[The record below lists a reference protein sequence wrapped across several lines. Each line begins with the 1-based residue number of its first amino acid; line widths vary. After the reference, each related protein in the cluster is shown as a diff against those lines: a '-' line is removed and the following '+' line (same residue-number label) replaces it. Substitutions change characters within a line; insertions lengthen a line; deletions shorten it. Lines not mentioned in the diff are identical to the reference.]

1 VLLVATGA
9 LAAPAPPPP
18 TITGQ
23 PANPT
28 NQSSAT
34 FTFTDAKSGATFNCK
49 LDSGAFAACTTPRTY
64 TGLAVGSHTFQVQ
77 AFADG
82 KTSGATSYT
91 WSIDGGGPTVT
102 SINRTDASPSKG
114 NPLRFT
120 VTFNEAV
127 TGVGIGN
134 FGLVTAGL
142 GGAAPTIASV
152 TPASGSAKS
161 FTVNVGTAGTTG
173 GNSGSSIGLNLI
185 AKSPIRDGAGNALG
199 GSVPVVG
206 QVYAFDTTA
215 PVVAL
220 TKVNGAVVSFPFV
233 SSAKVTSIG
242 GTCGTASGD
251 LAQVA
256 WSIGGQSGTA
266 SCSAGAWSSA
276 SLKINGNGSYTAT
289 ASQSD
294 QAGNSGSS
302 GPKAVTVD
310 RTAPTVSSINRTDA
324 NPTNAGPLHWTVT
337 FSEPVSNVGAGSF
350 GLVRSGI
357 SGSAPVIASAIAVGA
372 APAAAW
378 TVTVATTGTTGTNSG
393 SIGLNL
399 TANGTIQDGAG
410 NLLGGPVPVVGQAYA
425 YDTTAPVMPTITAG
439 PPLLPSWTTTTNA
452 SFSFTGDAG
461 ATFLCSLNSSAAG
474 DFTACTSAKSYS
486 GVAQGPNTFYVKSRD
501 AAGNLSA
508 FVSRQW
514 RVDTVAPPAPVLMLV
529 PPNPDSG
536 SRSNFDWT
544 PQPPSGD
551 VDHYECS
558 TESGAF
564 STQVPSFGEAPVS
577 CRPPLSYVV
586 ATTSDDQH
594 RFAVRAVDAAGNAS
608 GAVSHSWKVAGS
620 IQDFTITGSAVGLLY
635 PGGPARP
642 ITVTLHNPNNLP
654 IYVTALTVAA
664 TASTPAGCDHDDLVV
679 VQADLTAATPNPYP
693 GTIVVPANGSVTLP
707 DQSVAAPTIQLQNRD
722 FDQTPTCAGQTFSL
736 TYTGSAHS

>member
-1 VLLVATGA
+1 MLLGVLSGLVAGALLVATGA
-9 LAAPAPPPP
+9 FAAPAPPAP
-18 TITGQ
+18 TITGK

-28 NQSSAT
+28 TQTSAT
-34 FTFTDAKSGATFNCK
+34 FTFTGSPSGVAFNCK
-49 LDSGAFAACTTPRTY
+49 LDSGAFAACTSPKTY
-64 TGLAVGSHTFQVQ
+64 TGLAVGSHTFQVR
-77 AFADG
+77 AVAGG
-82 KTSGATSYT
+82 KTSAATSYT
-91 WSIDGGGPTVT
+91 WSIDNVAPTVT
-102 SINRTDASPSKG
+102 SINRTDPSPSKA

-120 VTFNEAV
+120 VTFSEAV
-127 TGVGIGN
+127 TGVGTGN

-142 GGAAPTIASV
+142 GGTAPTIASV
-152 TPASGSAKS
+152 TPASGSATS

-173 GNSGSSIGLNLI
+173 GNSGASIGLNLT
-185 AKSPIRDGAGNALG
+185 AKSPIQDLAGNALG

-220 TKVNGAVVSFPFV
+220 TKVNGAVVSFPFAT
-233 SSAKVTSIG
+233 SAKVTSIG
-242 GTCGTASGD
+242 GTCGAAAGD

-266 SCSAGAWSSA
+266 TCSSGAWTSA
-276 SLKINGNGSYTAT
+276 ALKINGAGSYTAT

-302 GPKAVTVD
+302 GPKAVTID
-310 RTAPTVSSINRTDA
+310 KTAPTVSSINRTDA

-337 FSEPVSNVGAGSF
+337 FSEPVSNVGTGNF
-350 GLVRSGI
+350 GLVLSGI
-357 SGSAPVIASAIAVGA
+357 SGSAPVIASAVAVGA

-378 TVTVATTGTTGTNSG
+378 TVTVATAGTTGTNSG

-399 TANGTIQDGAG
+399 TAKGTIQDGAG
-410 NLLGGPVPVVGQAYA
+410 NLLGGSVPVVGQAYA
-425 YDTTAPVMPTITAG
+425 YDTTAPATPNITDG
-439 PPLLPSWTTTTNA
+439 PPLLPNWTTTTDA

-474 DFTACTSAKSYS
+474 DFTACTSATSYS
-486 GVAQGPNTFYVKSRD
+486 GVAEGLNTFYVKSRD

-514 RVDTVAPPAPVLMLV
+514 QVDT
-529 PPNPDSG
+529 
-536 SRSNFDWT
+536 T
-544 PQPPSGD
+544 
-551 VDHYECS
+551 
-558 TESGAF
+558 
-564 STQVPSFGEAPVS
+564 
-577 CRPPLSYVV
+577 
-586 ATTSDDQH
+586 
-594 RFAVRAVDAAGNAS
+594 
-608 GAVSHSWKVAGS
+608 GS
-620 IQDFTITGSAVGLLY
+620 IEDFTVTGSAVGLLY

-642 ITVTLHNPNNLP
+642 IAVTLHNPNDVP

-664 TASTPAGCDHDDLVV
+664 TTSTPAGCDPNDLVL
-679 VQADLTAATPNPYP
+679 VQADLTTATPNLYP
-693 GTIVVPANGSVTLP
+693 DTVVVPANGSVTLP
-707 DQSVAAPTIQLQNRD
+707 DQNVAAPTIRLENRN